1 MNATY
6 DSLFQ
11 IVDRDMDVNDIVIAF
26 DIKSLIVSLLLTLG
40 VYTSL
45 KSYLWKLILIWYDG
59 DHVDVIPSVS
69 RTAYSAGTAVPSGPH
84 ISTFQKNSYYCHYCG
99 ISNTSL
105 YMGIRYLN
113 YKASI
118 LRFLAYNGLVP
129 CVLLIGAP
137 SIYRMGHL

>member
-11 IVDRDMDVNDIVIAF
+11 IVDRGMDVNDIVIAF

-45 KSYLWKLILIWYDG
+45 KSYLWKLNLIWYDG
-59 DHVDVIPSVS
+59 DHVDAIPSIS

-84 ISTFQKNSYYCHYCG
+84 ISATRRIHTTVTIVAFQ
-99 ISNTSL
+99 
-105 YMGIRYLN
+105 IRLC
-113 YKASI
+113 I
-118 LRFLAYNGLVP
+118 WV
-129 CVLLIGAP
+129 
-137 SIYRMGHL
+137 

>member
-11 IVDRDMDVNDIVIAF
+11 IVDRGMDVNYIVIAF

-59 DHVDVIPSVS
+59 EHVEVLPPVS
-69 RTAYSAGTAVPSGPH
+69 RTAYSADNAVPSGPH
-84 ISTFQKNSYYCHYCG
+84 KDISQKNSYNCHCCG
-99 ISNTSL
+99 NSNTS
-105 YMGIRYLN
+105 
-113 YKASI
+113 
-118 LRFLAYNGLVP
+118 FE
-129 CVLLIGAP
+129 
-137 SIYRMGHL
+137 

>member
-11 IVDRDMDVNDIVIAF
+11 IVDRGMDVNDIVIAF

-59 DHVDVIPSVS
+59 DHVEVNPSLS
-69 RTAYSAGTAVPSGPH
+69 RYCCPFWTSLG
-84 ISTFQKNSYYCHYCG
+84 ISQKNLYNCHCCG
-99 ISNTSL
+99 NSNTSL
-105 YMGIRYLN
+105 NRYLN
-113 YKASI
+113 IEA
-118 LRFLAYNGLVP
+118 LFGL
-129 CVLLIGAP
+129 
-137 SIYRMGHL
+137 